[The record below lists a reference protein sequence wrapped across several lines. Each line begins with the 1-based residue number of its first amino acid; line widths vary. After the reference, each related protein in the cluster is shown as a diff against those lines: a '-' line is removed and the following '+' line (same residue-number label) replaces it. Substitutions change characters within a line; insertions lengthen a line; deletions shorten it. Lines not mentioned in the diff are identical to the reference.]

1 MNSKLDLDL
10 LTKTKIGH
18 LCDSEEKLGMDHN
31 NFSNLT
37 LNQKNEQLH
46 LMRSQLVNEM
56 ITAGHKLD
64 EVISIRLPY
73 IDEEVIELLK
83 GRIIIAEEMKDYN
96 LHGNLKSLL
105 SFLQNNIE
113 EQTLSPC
120 MKLLHTCLLIIT
132 TDIDKKTYNSKKLG
146 VSFPYE
152 EVMYQLTQSF
162 YPHTRVK
169 SVLNFKSAASSK
181 EYMHEPYVARDVFL
195 KEVGELYRD
204 IKQILKWE
212 SLYHHEVNH
221 ITKKKIPM
229 ITDRSRQLHLASEI
243 LKTKNMS
250 SEKIFKIEYLSY
262 IIELAH
268 QIRP

>member
-10 LTKTKIGH
+10 LTKIKIGH
-18 LCDSEEKLGMDHN
+18 LCDSEEKLGMDYN
-31 NFSNLT
+31 NFSNPT
-37 LNQKNEQLH
+37 LNQKDEQLH

-73 IDEEVIELLK
+73 IDKGVIELLK
-83 GRIIIAEEMKDYN
+83 GRII
-96 LHGNLKSLL
+96 
-105 SFLQNNIE
+105 IE

-181 EYMHEPYVARDVFL
+181 EY
-195 KEVGELYRD
+195 
-204 IKQILKWE
+204 
-212 SLYHHEVNH
+212 
-221 ITKKKIPM
+221 T
-229 ITDRSRQLHLASEI
+229 
-243 LKTKNMS
+243 
-250 SEKIFKIEYLSY
+250 
-262 IIELAH
+262 
-268 QIRP
+268 